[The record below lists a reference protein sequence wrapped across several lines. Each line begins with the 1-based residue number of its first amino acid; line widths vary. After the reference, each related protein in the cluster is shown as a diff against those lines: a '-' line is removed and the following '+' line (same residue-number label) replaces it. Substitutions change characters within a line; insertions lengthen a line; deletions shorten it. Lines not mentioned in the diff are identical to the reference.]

1 MIFTG
6 EAPNPISAKK
16 ISSFTHDNDGLMVHT
31 NKIISINSKAVTL
44 YTQTGAL
51 LTSITS
57 TLNEGEP
64 IGMDVTN
71 NFLTI
76 FTMEGYVKI
85 FDLSDPQPKLV
96 TPTKSVQDLIVDFGE
111 IIQAK
116 TNASA
121 NQIALTIAAANLV
134 PDGKLYVYDIE
145 NNEMFI
151 KNFRKQEENADK
163 FDTERNDDDEDV
175 KIDKDEVCLNRIPI
189 NFFWDKN
196 DPRLLICDAR
206 KLKTDIKNKRLM
218 RSKSNAG
225 RLYEA
230 QYMHTK
236 C

>member
-1 MIFTG
+1 M
-6 EAPNPISAKK
+6 KK
-16 ISSFTHDNDGLMVHT
+16 ITSFTHENDGIIVHA

-64 IGMDVTN
+64 IGMDLTDK
-71 NFLTI
+71 FLTI

-96 TPTKSVQDLIVDFGE
+96 TPTKSIQDLVVDFGE

-116 TNASA
+116 TNALG

-151 KNFRKQEENADK
+151 KDFRDNENKNSDK
-163 FDTERNDDDEDV
+163 LEVEDDSNDQV
-175 KIDKDEVCLNRIPI
+175 KIDKEEICLNRIPI

-196 DPRLLICDAR
+196 DHRLLICDAR
-206 KLKTDIKNKRLM
+206 KLKSETKNKRLM

-225 RLYEA
+225 KFYQA
-230 QYMHTK
+230 
-236 C
+236 